1 MTDYVAAFDDS
12 GGIEPLVKWGGEFV
26 PGDHPITVLAF
37 ALVRSDLL
45 PAFDEDWLEL
55 RHDIK
60 MALGS
65 EQLPPIHLRLMYGRT
80 LPKKYRGQRNPY
92 LDADFQQVQEWLE
105 RALKIARK
113 VSFER
118 RGLAHYSGF
127 RSREDYKPS
136 INSYFADP
144 YLIAEMKFLKEN
156 SYGARKNMALRYL
169 KKAWRP
175 LLHLLV
181 DYLPLLNEM
190 MSYIGNKTVSLKIDP
205 FPDAQGVDELEVF
218 DAINRVSQLTQIT
231 EIERVEDGDN
241 VQIAQLA
248 DLFAFIRFRAE
259 MGKRGAIQPDL
270 VLKKMSERSRPKDFI
285 TADPLHLVRRRVGD
299 FRTLTVPVHY
309 AVARR
314 VIEEAD
320 SEFADTYLVTVDE
333 FKKRVKSALETSPT
347 GLSILK
353 DPSLCK
359 HLIEVEGS

>member
-45 PAFDEDWLEL
+45 PAFDEDWLGL

-60 MALGS
+60 TALGS
-65 EQLPPIHLRLMYGRT
+65 EQPPPIHLRLMYGRT

-92 LDADFQQVQEWLE
+92 LDADFEQVQEWLE

-113 VSFER
+113 LSFER
-118 RGLAHYSGF
+118 RGLAYYSGF
-127 RSREDYKPS
+127 RSREDYKPG
-136 INSYFADP
+136 INSYFNDP
-144 YLIAEMKFLKEN
+144 KFAAEMKFLEEH
-156 SYGARKNMALRYL
+156 SYGARKGMALRYL
-169 KKAWRP
+169 KKAWSP
-175 LLHLLV
+175 LLYLLV

-218 DAINRVSQLTQIT
+218 DAIYRINQLTQIT

-259 MGKRGAIQPDL
+259 MGKRGTIQPDL
-270 VLKKMSERSRPKDFI
+270 VLKRMFKRNQPRDFI
-285 TADPLHLVRRRVGD
+285 TADPLHRVRKRVGD
-299 FRTLTVPVHY
+299 FRTLTIPVHY

-320 SEFADTYLVTVDE
+320 SEFADTHLVTVDE
-333 FKKRVKSALETSPT
+333 FKKRVKSALDTSST
-347 GLSILK
+347 GFSILK
-353 DPSLCK
+353 DPSVCE
-359 HLIEVEGS
+359 HLIKVENS